1 MGENM
6 RIFLY
11 IMVLALSAVA
21 HAESALETDDSF
33 FKDAR
38 SPYEDDDLDRAYKKN
53 ELSKTIEKQQ
63 KTENKVKDEFSTTTP
78 DIMPAYE
85 AQAMDNKIVA
95 ENKRRQQAILSRIQS
110 SAGLVHGCVA
120 KNPRQFQGTHA
131 TVIWM
136 IGADGRI
143 MDTAIKST
151 DIDDNQIQKCI
162 QEVAAKLDFSK
173 ARTDL
178 LKKTHA
184 EYTYKFKKRVLT
196 KTAHKQVKR
205 PVRKTASQ

>member
-1 MGENM
+1 M

-11 IMVLALSAVA
+11 IIVLALSAVA

-33 FKDAR
+33 FKEAR
-38 SPYEDDDLDRAYKKN
+38 SPYEDDELDRAYKKN
-53 ELSKTIEKQQ
+53 ELSKTIERQQ
-63 KTENKVKDEFSTTTP
+63 KTENKVKDEFSTTTL

-85 AQAMDNKIVA
+85 AQAMDNKIIA

-110 SAGLVHGCVA
+110 SAGMVHSCVA

-136 IGADGRI
+136 IGPDGRI

-151 DIDDNQIQKCI
+151 DIEDGAIQKCI
-162 QEVAAKLDFSK
+162 QEVAGKLDFSN

-184 EYTYKFKKRVLT
+184 EYTYKFKKRVI

-205 PVRKTASQ
+205 PIRKTASQ

>member
-1 MGENM
+1 M

-11 IMVLALSAVA
+11 MIVFAVSAFA

-33 FKDAR
+33 FKEAK

-53 ELSKTIEKQQ
+53 ELSKTIEKQ
-63 KTENKVKDEFSTTTP
+63 KTTETKVKDEFSTTTP

-85 AQAMDNKIVA
+85 ARAMDERIVA
-95 ENKRRQQAILSRIQS
+95 ENKRRQKAILNSIQS
-110 SAGLVHGCVA
+110 SSGAVHACVA
-120 KNPRQFQGTHA
+120 RNARAFQGTHA

-136 IGADGRI
+136 VGADGRI

-151 DIDDNQIQKCI
+151 DIENNEIQKCI
-162 QEVAAKLDFSK
+162 QDVAAKLDFSS

-178 LKKTHA
+178 LKKSHV
-184 EYTYKFKKRVLT
+184 EYTYKFKKRII
-196 KTAHKQVKR
+196 KSAHAKPIKK
-205 PVRKTASQ
+205 PARKTASQ

>member
-1 MGENM
+1 MK
-6 RIFLY
+6 ILLY
-11 IMVLALSAVA
+11 MMVLALSAVA

-63 KTENKVKDEFSTTTP
+63 KTESKVKDEFSSTSP
-78 DIMPAYE
+78 NIMPAYE
-85 AQAMDNKIVA
+85 ARAMDEKITA
-95 ENKRRQQAILSRIQS
+95 ENKRRQTAILNRIKS
-110 SAGLVHGCVA
+110 SSSSVHGCIA
-120 KNPRQFQGTHA
+120 KNAQQFQGTHA

-143 MDTAIKST
+143 MDIAIKST
-151 DIDDNQIQKCI
+151 DIENNEIQKCI
-162 QEVAAKLDFSK
+162 HDVAATLDFSS

-178 LKKTHA
+178 LKKTQA
-184 EYTYKFKKRVLT
+184 EYTYKFKKRVI
-196 KTAHKQVKR
+196 KSAYKPVKK